1 MSFSL
6 GTAHGQ
12 QQMPSLTYLPGVTVT
27 GHGQGTVL
35 EFLPAW
41 RTIVPETEVR
51 RVDEAE
57 SPLQINM
64 DVLPDRGQ
72 EKPLNRL

>member
-1 MSFSL
+1 
-6 GTAHGQ
+6 
-12 QQMPSLTYLPGVTVT
+12 MPSLTYLPGVTVT
-27 GHGQGTVL
+27 GHGQGTVP

-57 SPLQINM
+57 SPLQIKV
-64 DVLPDRGQ
+64 DVLSDRGQ
-72 EKPLNRL
+72 EKSLNRL